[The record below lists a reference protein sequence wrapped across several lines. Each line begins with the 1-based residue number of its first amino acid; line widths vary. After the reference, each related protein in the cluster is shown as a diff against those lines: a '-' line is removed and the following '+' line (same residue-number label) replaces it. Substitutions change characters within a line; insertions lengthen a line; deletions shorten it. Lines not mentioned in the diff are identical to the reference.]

1 MASTNQSPQYQKAN
15 AKFLEAQTNKDKIF
29 YLEEMIRECPKHKSA
44 EKMLAQLKIRRKKLL
59 KKIEK
64 GKKIGK
70 SGSVKNTIKKDDMQ
84 AMIVGFT
91 NTGKSLLLKILT
103 NANPQINEN
112 QFSTHFPTVG
122 IMNYAETQIQLI
134 ENPAIESEYYN
145 KGLTNTADV
154 LLILVNDLNQI
165 GLIQDYISTAKGKKI
180 IVFNLKEDKDERK
193 LRATLNS
200 KKYNFV
206 LVNLKIKQGLEEL
219 KEKLFNSFDKIRV
232 YTKEPKKIKSQ
243 KPLLLKPNST
253 VLDVAK
259 KVLKNINSLKETKIW
274 GPSSKFSGQKVGLK
288 HQLKDLDVIEFHTR

>member
-253 VLDVAK
+253 VLEGNYFHFFLIGA
-259 KVLKNINSLKETKIW
+259 INFSRCSALAFFKSSACNFPDSKSL
-274 GPSSKFSGQKVGLK
+274 SSSL
-288 HQLKDLDVIEFHTR
+288 